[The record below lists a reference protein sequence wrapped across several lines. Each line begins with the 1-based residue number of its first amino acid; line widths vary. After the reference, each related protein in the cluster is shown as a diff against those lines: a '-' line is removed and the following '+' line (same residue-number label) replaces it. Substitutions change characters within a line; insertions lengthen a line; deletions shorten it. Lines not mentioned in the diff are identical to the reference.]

1 MINTTINE
9 LKKITEELKN
19 AIILDI
25 EDVKK
30 ANHASLVERN
40 YIKTDLM
47 EELTTK
53 KQKLNEELSTSYKN
67 GDDISISVSTPSWLN
82 YNEQNKII
90 FGTASWENIGTYEV
104 TIIASD
110 NKSKVEQKYS
120 IVVQL
125 WICCLKQL

>member
-67 GDDISISVSTPSWLN
+67 GDDISIYKTGVDELETSLRELYELN
-82 YNEQNKII
+82 GKL
-90 FGTASWENIGTYEV
+90 G
-104 TIIASD
+104 
-110 NKSKVEQKYS
+110 S
-120 IVVQL
+120 IVLPVKEMYKEIIDEITEKNGGAL
-125 WICCLKQL
+125 VEVMA